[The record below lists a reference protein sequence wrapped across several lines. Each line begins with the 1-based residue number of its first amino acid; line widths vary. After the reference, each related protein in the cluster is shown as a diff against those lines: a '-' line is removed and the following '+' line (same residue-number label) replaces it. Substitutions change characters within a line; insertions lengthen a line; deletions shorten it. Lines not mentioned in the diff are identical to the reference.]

1 MIQDWVVTFTY
12 TAAAAGEDMLRVLE
26 ESPSLLGVDVSVA
39 AIPRDEQV
47 TVTLHLQGEDPGA
60 VVEHGRKLLYTSGLP
75 QLFGWAA
82 IAVEAVTEAEFG
94 RRADAPTLPE
104 LVGAS
109 EVGEMLGVSR
119 QRVHQ
124 LREHATF
131 PAPLVEV
138 AMGPLWDAR
147 AVEAFARAWSR
158 RPGRPP
164 LAVAWAPSSQVR
176 TARGT
181 PGAGHG

>member
-1 MIQDWVVTFTY
+1 MGDQTTEDWVVTFTY
-12 TAAAAGEDMLRVLE
+12 DAGPDEQKLQLAEDMLA
-26 ESPSLLGVDVSVA
+26 GADGSVA
-39 AIPRDEQV
+39 VAPRDQV
-47 TVTLHLQGEDPGA
+47 TVTLHVRGDDPLEAVGA
-60 VVEHGRKLLYTSGLP
+60 GNKVLFRTGVAEG
-75 QLFGWAA
+75 FGWSQV
-82 IAVEAVTEAEFG
+82 AVEAVTESEHE
-94 RRADAPTLPE
+94 RRAAAPTLPE

-109 EVGEMLGVSR
+109 EVGAMLGVSR

-124 LREHATF
+124 LREHPAF

-164 LAVAWAPSSQVR
+164 LAVAR
-176 TARGT
+176 
-181 PGAGHG
+181 

>member
-1 MIQDWVVTFTY
+1 MDEQMTHDWAVTFTY
-12 TAAAAGEDMLRVLE
+12 DGTLDEDALQWVAETLESVSADAAVAAAPHDHR
-26 ESPSLLGVDVSVA
+26 
-39 AIPRDEQV
+39 V
-47 TVTLHLQGEDPGA
+47 TVTLFLPGDDPIDA
-60 VVEHGRKLLYTSGLP
+60 VEAGRKT
-75 QLFGWAA
+75 LFSIGVLAGA
-82 IAVEAVTEAEFG
+82 PLIAVDAVTEAEHE

-109 EVGEMLGVSR
+109 EVGQRLGVSR

-147 AVEAFARAWSR
+147 AIDAFARAWSR

-164 LAVAWAPSSQVR
+164 LAVAQ
-176 TARGT
+176 
-181 PGAGHG
+181 

>member
-1 MIQDWVVTFTY
+1 MDEQMTQDWTVTFTY
-12 TAAAAGEDMLRVLE
+12 DGTLDEDALE
-26 ESPSLLGVDVSVA
+26 WVAKSLESVA
-39 AIPRDEQV
+39 ADAAVAAAPQDHRT
-47 TVTLHLQGEDPGA
+47 TVTMFLPGDSPIDA
-60 VVEHGRKLLYTSGLP
+60 LEAGRKKLCSIGGLMRVP
-75 QLFGWAA
+75 LV
-82 IAVEAVTEAEFG
+82 AVDAVSEAEHD

-109 EVGEMLGVSR
+109 EVGQRLGVSR

-124 LREHATF
+124 LREHAAF

-147 AVEAFARAWSR
+147 AIDAFARAWSR

-164 LAVAWAPSSQVR
+164 LAVAQ
-176 TARGT
+176 
-181 PGAGHG
+181 